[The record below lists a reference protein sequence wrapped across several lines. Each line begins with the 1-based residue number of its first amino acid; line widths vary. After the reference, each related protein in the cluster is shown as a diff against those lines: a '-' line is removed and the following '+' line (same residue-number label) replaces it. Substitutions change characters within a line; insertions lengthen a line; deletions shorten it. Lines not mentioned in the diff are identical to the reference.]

1 MLTQITIKDLAIV
14 DHLDLALPD
23 GMSVITGETGAG
35 KSIMLD
41 GLALTLGQR
50 AEVNQIAAGKSAA
63 EVSALFD
70 ITKLAAARDWLATK
84 DISIDDNLVLLRR
97 VIRSDGRNRAFIN
110 GSQTTLSELKSFGE
124 QLIDIHAQH
133 EHQSLLKKPT
143 QRQLLDEFAGAQ
155 QLADEVK
162 QFYRQY
168 QESKKHLHKQIAA
181 SDENNDKLQLL
192 RYQASEI
199 TELNLDSNELESL
212 ETEHHLLS
220 RAEHHINSAAQA
232 AELINSDSDT
242 TIIGQLNQV
251 NTLMNQVEDATIIK
265 LKELLDES
273 IIQIEEVSKDLN
285 RYVEN
290 YPVDPARLTGIEA
303 RLLEIHDIARKHK
316 IQPRDLAAFSVKLI
330 SQLKALEDN
339 HDDIEKLT
347 EQLEAQRLQYH
358 KAAKSLSKL
367 RSSKAPKLEEKV
379 SKLIHE
385 MGMKH
390 GQLKISLGTS
400 DDSDILSTGYEDIEF
415 LVSTNPGQ
423 KPLPLNKIASGG
435 ELSRISLAIQVVTA
449 DTSAVPTLIFDE
461 VDVGIGG
468 AIASIVGS
476 LLRGLSDRAQILC
489 VTHLPQVA
497 AQGGHHFKVSKPA
510 KSNHTEISL
519 LCEDERITE
528 IARMLGGISI
538 TERSIAHAKE
548 MLTQSQVDSAL
559 G

>member
-14 DHLDLALPD
+14 DHLDLDLPD
-23 GMSVITGETGAG
+23 GMSVITGETGVG

-50 AEVNQIAAGKSAA
+50 AEINQIASGKSMA

-70 ITKLAAARDWLATK
+70 ITKLPAARKWLVK
-84 DISIDDNLVLLRR
+84 RDIDIEDNLVLLRR

-110 GSQTTLSELKSFGE
+110 GSQTTLTELKSLGE

-143 QRQLLDEFAGAQ
+143 QRQLLDEYSGAQ
-155 QLADEVK
+155 KLAGKVK
-162 QFYRQY
+162 QLHSQY
-168 QESKKHLHKQIAA
+168 QENKKQLEHQIAA

-199 TELNLDSNELESL
+199 TELNLEPTELESL
-212 ETEHHLLS
+212 EAEHHLLS
-220 RAEHHINSAAQA
+220 RAEHHINNASLA
-232 AELINSDSDT
+232 AELINSDSDP
-242 TIIGQLNQV
+242 TIIGQLHQV
-251 NTLMNQVEDATIIK
+251 NTLMNQIEDPTITK
-265 LKELLDES
+265 LRELLDES
-273 IIQIEEVSKDLN
+273 IIQVEEVSKDLN

-290 YPVDPARLTGIEA
+290 YPVDPARLAGIEA
-303 RLLEIHDIARKHK
+303 RLLQIHDIARKHK
-316 IQPRDLAAFSVKLI
+316 IQPRDLAAFSQ
-330 SQLKALEDN
+330 QLMDQLRALEDN
-339 HDDIEKLT
+339 HGDIEKLA
-347 EQLEAQRLQYH
+347 EELESQRLKYH

-367 RSSKAPKLEEKV
+367 RFNKAPELEKKV
-379 SKLIHE
+379 SQLIHK

-390 GQLKISLGTS
+390 GQLKISLS
-400 DDSDILSTGYEDIEF
+400 ASEDSEIRSTGYEDIEF

-423 KPLPLNKIASGG
+423 TPLPLNKIASGG

-449 DTSAVPTLIFDE
+449 DTSAVPTLVFDE

-476 LLRGLSDRAQILC
+476 LLRDLSGSAQILC

-497 AQGGHHFKVSKPA
+497 AQGEHHFQVSKPVN
-510 KSNHTEISL
+510 SNHTEISL
-519 LCEDERITE
+519 LCRNERINE

-538 TERSIAHAKE
+538 TERTLAHASE
-548 MLTQSQVDSAL
+548 MLAESQVIPSRN
-559 G
+559 